1 VTVALLR
8 SKMRPSYGTLL
19 WQRLDDRQRR
29 AGLVLAVFPVLVYLL
44 AFLVATVS
52 PGVSLAIY
60 AAMPLRYL
68 LDITVLRGGRRR
80 DQEYADFT

>member
-29 AGLVLAVFPVLVYLL
+29 AGLALAVFPVLVYLL

-68 LDITVLRGGRRR
+68 LGITVLRGGRRR